1 MIFVWYNKF
10 AICGCGEMADA
21 LSSGGS
27 VLVTCGFESHQPHH
41 IESIGLIQ
49 LCQAFFHAERV
60 FSPYI
65 QISLCLVRV

>member
-1 MIFVWYNKF
+1 
-10 AICGCGEMADA
+10 
-21 LSSGGS
+21 
-27 VLVTCGFESHQPHH
+27 
-41 IESIGLIQ
+41 LIQ